1 MSFSSNELNYI
12 VWRYL
17 TESGFEH
24 SAYVFSMESNLL
36 DSDID
41 CTEVASGAL
50 VMMVQRGLFYAEA
63 EFRAMANPDH
73 ALLLEEKTD
82 TLGLI
87 EAVMV
92 EPPLSKFR
100 VAQPAPANSDA
111 TTTSGMTSPSRNNGT
126 TLGVHGKKQQAAQQA
141 SSLTDVATPR
151 TATTDSNGVRHTD
164 ALEFPED
171 KVRFLKCHSS
181 EVFICAWNPVEDLM
195 ASGSGDSTA
204 RIWNLAGSENPATPS
219 RDFEART
226 KVLKHCTSGESEKA
240 QQPSNKDV
248 TSLDWDAAGDL
259 LATGCYDGFARIWTA
274 EGRLRCTLGAH
285 KGPIFALKW
294 NAKGDYILSA
304 GVDKSTI
311 VWDAVKG
318 QQVQQF
324 HFHTA
329 SALDVDWIT
338 NDTFASCSTDKSIH
352 VSRLGCDKPIRT
364 YLGHRNEVNAI
375 KYDQHSNRLASCS
388 DDMSLKIWSLQEDQ
402 PVYDWKAHEKE
413 IYTIRWSPLGHMLAS
428 ASFDHTVRLWDVRR
442 GELVRTLSRHN
453 DPVYSVSFSPDGRYV
468 ASGCFDRSVF
478 IWDIQSGKLL
488 QSYVGEKRK
497 GGIFEVSW
505 NARGEKVAAS
515 ASDGTVILLDV
526 RHIKNRLA

>member
-1 MSFSSNELNYI
+1 L
-12 VWRYL
+12 
-17 TESGFEH
+17 
-24 SAYVFSMESNLL
+24 ESNLV

-63 EFRAMANPDH
+63 EFRAMANPDNTPM
-73 ALLLEEKTD
+73 LDEKTD

-87 EAVMV
+87 EAGIV
-92 EPPLSKFR
+92 
-100 VAQPAPANSDA
+100 
-111 TTTSGMTSPSRNNGT
+111 
-126 TLGVHGKKQQAAQQA
+126 
-141 SSLTDVATPR
+141 TDVAAPR
-151 TATTDSNGVRHTD
+151 AVSGDSNGVRHTD
-164 ALEFPED
+164 VLEFPED

-219 RDFEART
+219 REFEART

-240 QQPSNKDV
+240 QQPSNKFVLWHSAELRARSSIGKRRKMRLGQFSISIKDV

-294 NAKGDYILSA
+294 NSKGDFILSA

-388 DDMSLKIWSLQEDQ
+388 DDMSLK
-402 PVYDWKAHEKE
+402 
-413 IYTIRWSPLGHMLAS
+413 
-428 ASFDHTVRLWDVRR
+428 VR
-442 GELVRTLSRHN
+442 
-453 DPVYSVSFSPDGRYV
+453 
-468 ASGCFDRSVF
+468 
-478 IWDIQSGKLL
+478 
-488 QSYVGEKRK
+488 
-497 GGIFEVSW
+497 
-505 NARGEKVAAS
+505 
-515 ASDGTVILLDV
+515 
-526 RHIKNRLA
+526 

>member
-1 MSFSSNELNYI
+1 MFKGLFPG
-12 VWRYL
+12 
-17 TESGFEH
+17 TGFEH
-24 SAYVFSMESNLL
+24 SAYVFAMESNLL

-73 ALLLEEKTD
+73 TPLFDEKTD

-87 EAVMV
+87 EAVMT
-92 EPPLSKFR
+92 EPPISKFR
-100 VAQPAPANSDA
+100 ITQPAPVSNSE
-111 TTTSGMTSPSRNNGT
+111 TTTPVVTSPSRNNGT

-141 SSLTDVATPR
+141 STLTDVTIPR
-151 TATTDSNGVRHTD
+151 ASAGSDSNGVRHAD
-164 ALEFPED
+164 VLEFPED

-204 RIWNLAGSENPATPS
+204 RIWNLVGSENPVTPS
-219 RDFEART
+219 REFEART

-240 QQPSNKDV
+240 QQPSNKAC
-248 TSLDWDAAGDL
+248 SLIAIIRYVHYSIH
-259 LATGCYDGFARIWTA
+259 TIT
-274 EGRLRCTLGAH
+274 GRLRCTLGAH

-294 NAKGDYILSA
+294 NSKGDYILSA

-324 HFHTA
+324 HFHSA

-413 IYTIRWSPLGHMLAS
+413 IYTIRWSPLGHMLA
-428 ASFDHTVRLWDVRR
+428 RLAFC
-442 GELVRTLSRHN
+442 T
-453 DPVYSVSFSPDGRYV
+453 
-468 ASGCFDRSVF
+468 
-478 IWDIQSGKLL
+478 GKLL

-505 NARGEKVAAS
+505 NCRGEKVAAS
-515 ASDGTVILLDV
+515 ASDGTVCVILVAVLIYK
-526 RHIKNRLA
+526 HLII

>member
-1 MSFSSNELNYI
+1 MS
-12 VWRYL
+12 
-17 TESGFEH
+17 
-24 SAYVFSMESNLL
+24 
-36 DSDID
+36 
-41 CTEVASGAL
+41 
-50 VMMVQRGLFYAEA
+50 
-63 EFRAMANPDH
+63 
-73 ALLLEEKTD
+73 
-82 TLGLI
+82 
-87 EAVMV
+87 
-92 EPPLSKFR
+92 EPPLNKFR
-100 VAQPAPANSDA
+100 SSNSTA
-111 TTTSGMTSPSRNNGT
+111 VSSSEAVTPSMMSPSRNNGT

-141 SSLTDVATPR
+141 SSLTDVTVPR
-151 TATTDSNGVRHTD
+151 TTTSDSNGVRHTD

-171 KVRFLKCHSS
+171 KVRFLKCHNS

-204 RIWNLAGSENPATPS
+204 RIWNLVGSENPATPS
-219 RDFEART
+219 REFEART

-352 VSRLGCDKPIRT
+352 
-364 YLGHRNEVNAI
+364 GHRNEVNAI

-478 IWDIQSGKLL
+478 IWDIQTGKLL

-505 NARGEKVAAS
+505 NSRGEKVAAS

-526 RHIKNRLA
+526 RHIKNRLP